1 MQGVA
6 SALIAAAHRH
16 ASQIG
21 VRHLYVHCARTNHA
35 ALSLYG
41 KHCGFEI
48 EQEEDADFA
57 SAMKRPQR
65 VLFHKTVLHADLLA
79 SDSSLLVCS

>member
-1 MQGVA
+1 M
-6 SALIAAAHRH
+6 
-16 ASQIG
+16 
-21 VRHLYVHCARTNHA
+21 HCAKTNQA

-48 EQEEDADFA
+48 EQEEDVDYAR
-57 SAMKRPQR
+57 AMQRPQR
-65 VLFHKTVLHADLLA
+65 VLFHKTVLDADLLA